1 MIFDQIDLITFE
13 IEHET
18 VHNLSLNRSFWAKI
32 EYFVKLWC
40 SKRTNLYLSTRVH
53 IDSPND
59 GALGS
64 LIQKLYDFYSRKWAK
79 NVLKMR

>member
-13 IEHET
+13 IEHEI
-18 VHNLSLNRSFWAKI
+18 VQKSKLFSRKGSFRVQNM
-32 EYFVKLWC
+32 YFVQFRC
-40 SKRTNLYLSTRVH
+40 SKSIYTYLRRVH

-64 LIQKLYDFYSRKWAK
+64 LIQKLYDFYSRK
-79 NVLKMR
+79 